1 MNPSR
6 LNPRVG
12 AAKKGENSSDLESS
26 YAELFEE
33 NGEANK
39 ASLLSLI
46 NDTINR
52 TPMGLIQVH
61 FSAYSYCGSV
71 ACTEACLHRFLEY
84 IF

>member
-52 TPMGLIQVH
+52 TPMGLIQVRH
-61 FSAYSYCGSV
+61 FYA
-71 ACTEACLHRFLEY
+71 
-84 IF
+84 

>member
-6 LNPRVG
+6 LNPRMA
-12 AAKKGENSSDLESS
+12 AAKKGENSELESS

-52 TPMGLIQVH
+52 TPMGLIQVNQRQH
-61 FSAYSYCGSV
+61 V
-71 ACTEACLHRFLEY
+71 AKF
-84 IF
+84 

>member
-52 TPMGLIQVH
+52 TPMGLIQVIYN
-61 FSAYSYCGSV
+61 SLECRVVNKPRIIASYYSYV
-71 ACTEACLHRFLEY
+71 L
-84 IF
+84 

>member
-33 NGEANK
+33 NGEENK

-52 TPMGLIQVH
+52 TPMGLIQVNCDS
-61 FSAYSYCGSV
+61 FVCGV
-71 ACTEACLHRFLEY
+71 AAVRAQHN
-84 IF
+84 I

>member
-1 MNPSR
+1 M
-6 LNPRVG
+6 
-12 AAKKGENSSDLESS
+12 ATAKKGENSSDLESS

-52 TPMGLIQVH
+52 TPMGLIQVN
-61 FSAYSYCGSV
+61 
-71 ACTEACLHRFLEY
+71 T
-84 IF
+84 